1 MTAAERVLKAVTPD
15 VRVIAID
22 GRSASGKT
30 TISVVLAEMVG
41 GEVVHMDDFFLPPS
55 LRTQERL
62 SEAGGNVHRER
73 FIEEVLSSLLRR
85 APFRYRLFDCS
96 VMDYSGWREVRSY
109 PVIVE
114 GAYSMHPAFGKYYDL
129 SVFMDI
135 SPEEQI
141 WRITMRNG
149 EEKAEAFRTRWIPL
163 EEAYIKAFH
172 PEKNAEIIID
182 AVEYDR
188 Q

>member
-30 TISVVLAEMVG
+30 SLSAVLAEMVG

-62 SEAGGNVHRER
+62 SESGGNVHRER
-73 FIEEVLSSLLRR
+73 FIEEVLPSLLRKE
-85 APFRYRLFDCS
+85 PFRYRLFDCS

-141 WRITMRNG
+141 RRITMRNG